1 MKGYLSNIPLKII
14 ESRLSVGAL
23 DFGDFC
29 KEITKNLDTDS
40 LLLSRE
46 LNKKSQHLNFSVG
59 FPKFTLNIKVIA
71 DNEDTEIHINGI
83 NEIGETYT
91 YMFDDF
97 DGVLQFSS
105 KKQHGRTKC
114 KDIREL
120 LCFRVN

>member
-1 MKGYLSNIPLKII
+1 MENYFSKGGLKLI
-14 ESRLSVGAL
+14 ESRLSVGTL
-23 DFGDFC
+23 DFCDLC
-29 KEITKNLDTDS
+29 KEIIKHFDVHT

-46 LNKKSQHLNFSVG
+46 LNKKSQHYALSVG
-59 FPKFTLNIKVIA
+59 FPKFVLKVKVIA
-71 DNEDTEIHINGI
+71 DNEDLEVHINAI

>member
-1 MKGYLSNIPLKII
+1 MKGYLSKLGLKLI

-23 DFGDFC
+23 DFGEFC
-29 KEITKNLDTDS
+29 KEIANYLDLDT

-46 LNKKSQHLNFSVG
+46 LNKKSQHYSFSVG
-59 FPKFTLNIKVIA
+59 FPKFTLNIKVFS
-71 DNEDTEIHINGI
+71 DNEDTEVHINGI

-105 KKQHGRTKC
+105 KKQHGHTKC